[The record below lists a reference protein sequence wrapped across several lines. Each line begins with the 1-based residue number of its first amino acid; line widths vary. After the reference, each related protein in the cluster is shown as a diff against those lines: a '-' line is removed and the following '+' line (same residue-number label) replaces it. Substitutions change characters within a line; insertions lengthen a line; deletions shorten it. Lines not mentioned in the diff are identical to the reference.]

1 MESLPSQIGLVQNFF
16 LQKLQANGEE
26 PITED
31 LELPLKQRPSRPK
44 LPGSGKIVPP
54 SNSNLT
60 TSPQKR
66 PLPPSI
72 AQISSSK
79 GGINFA
85 EPSKKKAK
93 KNNGTAADA
102 SSPTT
107 IGPPG
112 NEDSLAS
119 SISDSKLST
128 ENKSVDDHAATIKQS
143 AEHAK
148 GEVGT
153 TNDGVGMTD
162 SGATLTGDVDQRHD
176 KLNGTYAQQYTL

>member
-54 SNSNLT
+54 NNSNLT

-102 SSPTT
+102 SSSTT
-107 IGPPG
+107 MGPPG
-112 NEDSLAS
+112 GLP
-119 SISDSKLST
+119 T
-128 ENKSVDDHAATIKQS
+128 ENKSADDQAASMKQS
-143 AEHAK
+143 VE
-148 GEVGT
+148 
-153 TNDGVGMTD
+153 
-162 SGATLTGDVDQRHD
+162 LDQHHD
-176 KLNGTYAQQYTL
+176 KLNGT

>member
-54 SNSNLT
+54 NNSNLT

-79 GGINFA
+79 GAINFA

-102 SSPTT
+102 SSSTT
-107 IGPPG
+107 MGPPG
-112 NEDSLAS
+112 NEDSFAS
-119 SISDSKLST
+119 SIGDAKLST
-128 ENKSVDDHAATIKQS
+128 ENKSADDQARLKQS
-143 AEHAK
+143 VELSK
-148 GEVGT
+148 GDLGAMH
-153 TNDGVGMTD
+153 DGVGMT
-162 SGATLTGDVDQRHD
+162 GATLTGELDHHHD
-176 KLNGTYAQQYTL
+176 KLNGT

>member
-26 PITED
+26 PVTED
-31 LELPLKQRPSRPK
+31 FELPLKQRPSRPK

-102 SSPTT
+102 SSSTT
-107 IGPPG
+107 MGPPG
-112 NEDSLAS
+112 NEDSFAS
-119 SISDSKLST
+119 SIGDSKLST
-128 ENKSVDDHAATIKQS
+128 DNKSADDQASIKQS

-148 GEVGT
+148 GDLGT
-153 TNDGVGMTD
+153 THDGVGMTD
-162 SGATLTGDVDQRHD
+162 SGATLTGELDQHHD
-176 KLNGTYAQQYTL
+176 KLNGT

>member
-16 LQKLQANGEE
+16 LQKLQANGEQ
-26 PITED
+26 PVTED

-54 SNSNLT
+54 NSNLT

-79 GGINFA
+79 GGITFA

-102 SSPTT
+102 SSSTT
-107 IGPPG
+107 MGPPPG
-112 NEDSLAS
+112 PPTEIKSADDQAS
-119 SISDSKLST
+119 
-128 ENKSVDDHAATIKQS
+128 IKQS
-143 AEHAK
+143 AERI
-148 GEVGT
+148 ET
-153 TNDGVGMTD
+153 TNDGAGMTD
-162 SGATLTGDVDQRHD
+162 SGAMLTGGLDQHHD
-176 KLNGTYAQQYTL
+176 KINGM

>member
-1 MESLPSQIGLVQNFF
+1 MDSLPSQIGLVQNFF
-16 LQKLQANGEE
+16 LQKLQANGKE
-26 PITED
+26 PVTED

-102 SSPTT
+102 SSSTT
-107 IGPPG
+107 MGPPG
-112 NEDSLAS
+112 NEDSFAS
-119 SISDSKLST
+119 SIGDSKLST
-128 ENKSVDDHAATIKQS
+128 ENNDQAGSTKQS

-148 GEVGT
+148 GDIV
-153 TNDGVGMTD
+153 VGMTD
-162 SGATLTGDVDQRHD
+162 TGATLTGEVDQHHD
-176 KLNGTYAQQYTL
+176 KLNGT

>member
-16 LQKLQANGEE
+16 LQKLQANGGE
-26 PITED
+26 PLVED
-31 LELPLKQRPSRPK
+31 LELPPKQRPSRPK

-54 SNSNLT
+54 NNTNLT

-79 GGINFA
+79 GAINFA

-102 SSPTT
+102 SSSSTT
-107 IGPPG
+107 MGPPG
-112 NEDSLAS
+112 NEDSFAT
-119 SISDSKLST
+119 SIGDSKLSR
-128 ENKSVDDHAATIKQS
+128 ENKSAGDPASIDHS
-143 AEHAK
+143 AELAK
-148 GEVGT
+148 GDIGT
-153 TNDGVGMTD
+153 TNPGVGMTD
-162 SGATLTGDVDQRHD
+162 SGATLTGELDQHHD
-176 KLNGTYAQQYTL
+176 KLNGT

>member
-16 LQKLQANGEE
+16 LHKLQANGEE

-44 LPGSGKIVPP
+44 LPGSGRIVPP
-54 SNSNLT
+54 NNSNLT

-102 SSPTT
+102 SSTT
-107 IGPPG
+107 MGPPG
-112 NEDSLAS
+112 GLP
-119 SISDSKLST
+119 T
-128 ENKSVDDHAATIKQS
+128 ENKAADDQAASMKQS
-143 AEHAK
+143 AELAK
-148 GEVGT
+148 GDLRT

-162 SGATLTGDVDQRHD
+162 SSATLTGELDQRHD
-176 KLNGTYAQQYTL
+176 KLNGT

>member
-16 LQKLQANGEE
+16 LQKLQATGGEAL
-26 PITED
+26 TED

-54 SNSNLT
+54 NNSNLT

-72 AQISSSK
+72 AHISSAK

-93 KNNGTAADA
+93 KNNGTAADT
-102 SSPTT
+102 SSSTT
-107 IGPPG
+107 AGPPV
-112 NEDSLAS
+112 NEDSFTSA
-119 SISDSKLST
+119 IGDSKISIDKSA
-128 ENKSVDDHAATIKQS
+128 ENQAAGVKQS
-143 AEHAK
+143 SEHVK
-148 GEVGT
+148 GD
-153 TNDGVGMTD
+153 DGVAMTD
-162 SGATLTGDVDQRHD
+162 SSATLNGELDQHHD
-176 KLNGTYAQQYTL
+176 KMNGT